1 MWRYTSDGR
10 VDGRPVAHSRAF
22 DHGIQTQNSEARPQS
37 VRRGRSCTFQTPP
50 QAATTRRQ
58 KQRARRARAHA
69 TRARARNTHTARLQT
84 AAGREQRGQNRGG
97 GNAGGPRGSRLAWR
111 AVLTTGQAA
120 QSAHETRR
128 RVTRPCPPF
137 APATGSRGARPGRE
151 RGEGGSCGEGA
162 VERELFR
169 GRGA

>member
-22 DHGIQTQNSEARPQS
+22 DHGIQTQKRTSSVGPPRTIVHVSNATPGNHAPAEATSPTCAPHSVHVHATPTPQDCRPQRAES
-37 VRRGRSCTFQTPP
+37 RGTRTAG
-50 QAATTRRQ
+50 AAT
-58 KQRARRARAHA
+58 
-69 TRARARNTHTARLQT
+69 
-84 AAGREQRGQNRGG
+84 
-97 GNAGGPRGSRLAWR
+97 PRVSRLAWR

-137 APATGSRGARPGRE
+137 APATGSRRARPGRE

-169 GRGA
+169 GRGP

>member
-10 VDGRPVAHSRAF
+10 VDGRPVAHTRAF
-22 DHGIQTQNSEARPQS
+22 DHGIPTQNSEARPQS

-58 KQRARRARAHA
+58 KRRARREHVHA
-69 TRARARNTHTARLQT
+69 TRTPQDCRPQRAESRGTRTAG
-84 AAGREQRGQNRGG
+84 AAT
-97 GNAGGPRGSRLAWR
+97 PRVSRLAWR

-137 APATGSRGARPGRE
+137 APATGSRRARPGRE

-169 GRGA
+169 GRGP